1 MIGKTTVRR
10 GPGESQ
16 ARPTVPALRL
26 LYTPGRELPQAPC
39 DLQQGAN
46 TIGRVEGATVL
57 LADDGQVSRTH
68 ATITF
73 GDGPGQFP
81 TTTRTL
87 TIADSSTNGTFVEGR
102 RVKEAPL
109 ADGDVIR
116 VGDSLL
122 LVRLVSDDMVAE
134 PEANGLL
141 GDSPAMHEVRRTVK
155 LVGPTDATVLITG
168 PSGTGK
174 EVVARALHTS
184 YRPKGPFIAVNCSA
198 IPEAL
203 AESQLFGHVSGSFTG
218 AKADHVGFFRAASG
232 GVIFL
237 DEIGELPLPLQ
248 AKLLRALE
256 ERAVIPVGSVHPVAF
271 NARVIAATNR
281 TLALE
286 VAGSRFRGDLLAR
299 LTEIE
304 IALPP
309 LKDRAEDVLPLLRH
323 ALGPDVAH
331 LSPDLA
337 EALLVY
343 PWPYNVR
350 ELFKVAAELK
360 IRGAGAPR
368 LELRLVV
375 DRLKRG
381 VAATA
386 APAPNDP
393 MAALQHLSAAHVR
406 SVDQDKAIGS
416 KEKDKEKERPIPTRD
431 ELVALLRE
439 HRGSVADV
447 ARATDRSR
455 KQVYRWIESHGIDV
469 GTFRGGG
476 S

>member
-10 GPGESQ
+10 GPGENR
-16 ARPTVPALRL
+16 ARPTIPTLRL
-26 LYTPGRELPQAPC
+26 LYTPGRELPEAPRV
-39 DLQQGAN
+39 LTRGAS

-57 LADDGQVSRTH
+57 LGEDGQVSRTH

-73 GDGPGQFP
+73 DDAGPL
-81 TTTRTL
+81 R
-87 TIADSSTNGTFVEGR
+87 IADSSTNGTFVEGR
-102 RVKEAPL
+102 RVTEAPL

-122 LVRLVSDDMVAE
+122 LVRLVTDETVGE

-155 LVGPTDATVLITG
+155 LVGPTDATVLVTG

-174 EVVARALHTS
+174 EVVARALHST

-218 AKADHVGFFRAASG
+218 AKSDYAGFFRAADG

-256 ERAVIPVGSVHPVAF
+256 ERAVIPVGSVHPIPF
-271 NARVIAATNR
+271 DARVVAATNR

-323 ALGPDVAH
+323 ALGGDIAQP
-331 LSPDLA
+331 SPDLA

-360 IRGAGAPR
+360 IRGAGASR

-381 VAATA
+381 VAAA
-386 APAPNDP
+386 APVAASDP
-393 MAALQHLSAAHVR
+393 MAALQQLAAAGVR
-406 SVDQDKAIGS
+406 TSDEGKPLGS
-416 KEKDKEKERPIPTRD
+416 KDKDRPIPTRD

-469 GTFRGGG
+469 ETFRSEG
-476 S
+476 